1 MLKQKSEAF
10 QAFLNFKS
18 QAKLQLDHRIK
29 VVQIDWGSEH
39 CTLTHYVLSN
49 GSIHRTSCPYIHEQ
63 NEIVEH
69 KHIRIVEHGLTLL
82 AQASLPLKY

>member
-29 VVQIDWGSEH
+29 VVQID
-39 CTLTHYVLSN
+39 YVLSN

-69 KHIRIVEHGLTLL
+69 KHRRIVEHGLTLL

>member
-29 VVQIDWGSEH
+29 VVQID
-39 CTLTHYVLSN
+39 YVLSN

-69 KHIRIVEHGLTLL
+69 KHRRIVEHGLTLR